1 MVARLG
7 RGGMGEVW
15 RANDLVLGIPV
26 ALKLIHSTSA
36 EGRALLLN
44 EVRVARQITHPGV
57 CRVFDAGVSDDRV
70 FYSME
75 FVRGEDLASLLQRTG
90 RLPSEKVADIGRQLC
105 SALAAAHAHGV
116 LHRDLKPANVLIDE
130 HGLVRIT
137 DFGIAVTRDDTAH
150 RTGVGT
156 PAYMAPEQD
165 ERRRVADRTTDVYAL
180 GLVLYELLTGHHP
193 FTGTVDSLHPR
204 RPSMLVR
211 DRRHSAR
218 AGRHARALGPT
229 RGRRPAQAAAPG
241 GAACRS
247 HQVLRPPPARRGGR
261 LAGAA
266 LVAVG
271 SSPRSLFAVL
281 WPRGAGALTEHD
293 TIVLADFTNLTGEP
307 VFDGALKV
315 ALAVALEQSPF
326 IKIFPDERVREALRM
341 MGRTADERVTRSVA
355 REIAQRERLKALL
368 VGSIA
373 SLGSNYVITLE
384 AIDAQS
390 VDVVAREQ
398 VEAKRKEDVLKS
410 LGEAAARLREKLGES
425 LASIK
430 KYDVPLPRATT
441 GSLDALHAYA
451 LALDQDRL
459 VARVGAIPHL
469 ERAIELDPGFA
480 LAHAMLSGIYA
491 NTRRSA
497 SAPEFAQRA
506 FDLRDR
512 VSERERFFISW
523 RYYHD
528 ATQDWN
534 KAFDLARSWTATY
547 PREAF
552 AFNSLGAAH
561 SFFGQF
567 GLAVEAF
574 RNALRLD
581 GMFTAAQE
589 NLASVLTALN
599 RFDEAKEVVRQAG
612 VMSANLVSFRRVA
625 YLLAFLDRDPVAME
639 REANMARRTPD
650 ALAASNWEA
659 RVSAFDGRVRTAHE
673 QFQRAI
679 HAAAQTDFKEMAAQ
693 WSVEEAEVHA
703 AVGECSV
710 ARQETMAGL
719 TLSRDNFTLERA
731 SRTLALC
738 GAADE
743 VSRLSG
749 ELADRFPNAT
759 QTVRIQRPLAAAA
772 LAVQRG
778 DAAAALALLEPV
790 RPYDHARTAEF
801 WPQYLRGLAHLRL
814 RHGREARDQFR
825 EIVEHRGEV
834 ADSPLYPLAHLG
846 LARAAALAGDTSEA
860 RKSYEA
866 FLSLWSAADP
876 DLRPLQEARR
886 EYATLH

>member
-1 MVARLG
+1 
-7 RGGMGEVW
+7 VW
-15 RANDLVLGIPV
+15 
-26 ALKLIHSTSA
+26 
-36 EGRALLLN
+36 
-44 EVRVARQITHPGV
+44 
-57 CRVFDAGVSDDRV
+57 
-70 FYSME
+70 
-75 FVRGEDLASLLQRTG
+75 
-90 RLPSEKVADIGRQLC
+90 
-105 SALAAAHAHGV
+105 
-116 LHRDLKPANVLIDE
+116 
-130 HGLVRIT
+130 
-137 DFGIAVTRDDTAH
+137 
-150 RTGVGT
+150 
-156 PAYMAPEQD
+156 
-165 ERRRVADRTTDVYAL
+165 
-180 GLVLYELLTGHHP
+180 
-193 FTGTVDSLHPR
+193 
-204 RPSMLVR
+204 
-211 DRRHSAR
+211 
-218 AGRHARALGPT
+218 
-229 RGRRPAQAAAPG
+229 
-241 GAACRS
+241 
-247 HQVLRPPPARRGGR
+247 

-266 LVAVG
+266 LLAAGVVAAVL
-271 SSPRSLFAVL
+271 SLFV
-281 WPRGAGALTEHD
+281 WPRGGGTLTAQD
-293 TIVLADFTNLTGEP
+293 TIVLADFANLTGEP

-315 ALAVALEQSPF
+315 ALAVAFEQSPF
-326 IKIFPDERVREALRM
+326 IRIFPDERVRDALRM

-368 VGSIA
+368 VASIA
-373 SLGSNYVITLE
+373 SLGRNYVITLE
-384 AIDAQS
+384 AIDARS
-390 VDVVAREQ
+390 AEVVAREQ
-398 VEAKRKEDVLKS
+398 VEAKRKEDVLTS
-410 LGEAAARLREKLGES
+410 LGGAAARLREKLGES

-441 GSLDALHAYA
+441 ESLDALHAYA

-469 ERAIELDPGFA
+469 ERAIELDPRFA
-480 LAHAMLSGIYA
+480 LAHALLSGIYA

-552 AFNSLGAAH
+552 AFNSLGAAN
-561 SFFGQF
+561 SFFGQY
-567 GLAVEAF
+567 GRAVEAF
-574 RNALRLD
+574 REALRLD
-581 GMFTAAQE
+581 GMFIAAQE

-599 RFDEAKEVVRQAG
+599 RFDEAKEVVQQAG
-612 VMSANLVSFRRVA
+612 VMSANRVSFRRVA
-625 YLLAFLDRDPVAME
+625 YILAFLDRDPVAME

-650 ALAASNWEA
+650 AVAASNWEA
-659 RVSAFDGRVRTAHE
+659 RASAFDGRVRTAHE

-679 HAAAQTDFKEMAAQ
+679 QAAKQADFKEMAAQ

-703 AVGECSV
+703 AVGECSA
-710 ARQETMAGL
+710 ARGETMAGL
-719 TLSRDNFTLERA
+719 MLSRDNFTLERA
-731 SRTLALC
+731 SRVLAWC

-743 VSRLSG
+743 VSKLSG

-778 DAAAALALLEPV
+778 DAAAALTLLEPV

-814 RHGREARDQFR
+814 RHGREALEQFR
-825 EIVEHRGEV
+825 EITEHRGEA

-846 LARAAALAGDTSEA
+846 LARAAALSGDTSQA
-860 RKSYEA
+860 RKAYEA
-866 FLSLWSAADP
+866 FLSLWSGADS

-886 EYATLH
+886 EYATLQ